1 MIQPALNSRVELDS
15 RTDLRCPVLQLPG
28 PLPAPPAFGAIPP
41 TADQQDL
48 LDHWTVILREWYHD
62 PTVSVAEVRE
72 ALRVATLYTF
82 LPGYEIQWLA
92 SQWRVILLQ
101 DGATTLEDTFDA
113 ALKDYLDRFTVQWL
127 LQDASQPAVQI
138 SDPDEVFEHWSM
150 IDPLQCPIPRPI
162 RYHQVVIAHLFS
174 GRRRPGDF
182 QSYAESAR
190 LPDGL
195 SCLAISVDIIFSV
208 TWGRETLELFLHA
221 IHCGIILCMLAGPP
235 CESWSIARLRGGVH
249 DDGPRP
255 VRSIG
260 ELFGLS
266 HLRLNEL
273 RQVCTGNELLG
284 VSLQLAMAMW
294 LAGAL
299 FVLEHPME
307 PEVELA
313 PSIWRLPL
321 VRFFAGLPNCTRIL
335 CFQGYYGAVSAK
347 PTHFLLT
354 HPPVDAKKIMDDCR
368 TTLTLPVGGTI
379 GRGTDGRFKTMQL
392 KEYPPGLCCAI
403 WQVVEKFI
411 HDRGV
416 EPVLA
421 PCPDTILSRLSQLDA
436 KLDKS
441 ATSVGPDFNPV
452 SHIN

>member
-1 MIQPALNSRVELDS
+1 MLRDRIGREPYGINFTVKLINAAGVFHFPSRVLEWSQHFCAVCRATFRSASAWSVHAFRKHGRVTPSRLVAQGKSCTSCGKLYRDHVGLINHLRYNAECYWKLRQADIDVMIQPALNSRVELDS

-255 VRSIG
+255 V
-260 ELFGLS
+260 
-266 HLRLNEL
+266 
-273 RQVCTGNELLG
+273 
-284 VSLQLAMAMW
+284 
-294 LAGAL
+294 
-299 FVLEHPME
+299 
-307 PEVELA
+307 
-313 PSIWRLPL
+313 
-321 VRFFAGLPNCTRIL
+321 
-335 CFQGYYGAVSAK
+335 K
-347 PTHFLLT
+347 
-354 HPPVDAKKIMDDCR
+354 
-368 TTLTLPVGGTI
+368 I
-379 GRGTDGRFKTMQL
+379 GR
-392 KEYPPGLCCAI
+392 AH
-403 WQVVEKFI
+403 V
-411 HDRGV
+411 
-416 EPVLA
+416 
-421 PCPDTILSRLSQLDA
+421 
-436 KLDKS
+436 
-441 ATSVGPDFNPV
+441 
-452 SHIN
+452 